1 MPSRTSYR
9 DFPVLA
15 VVSVSACWLQ
25 SHRMKLLLD
34 FLPLI
39 LFFAVFKLAE
49 GDGDAAARFATE
61 HLGFAVQGGA
71 VTSEQAPVL
80 LATVVV
86 VLATLLQIVLLK
98 ALRKP
103 VDRMLWIS
111 AAIVTVL
118 GAMTVWLNDPVFIQW
133 KPTVLYW
140 LMAAVLAGAKLGW
153 GKNLVQAVVGK
164 QVGLPAHFWSPL
176 LWSWAAFFAVVGV
189 LNIWV
194 AYHYSTSTWAT
205 FKVFGITGLLLAFMV
220 AQGVILA
227 KHFQDVDAG
236 DTQT

>member
-1 MPSRTSYR
+1 
-9 DFPVLA
+9 
-15 VVSVSACWLQ
+15 
-25 SHRMKLLLD
+25 MKLLLD

-49 GDGDAAARFATE
+49 GDADAAAAFATQ
-61 HLGFAVQGGA
+61 HLGFAVQGGVVSA
-71 VTSEQAPVL
+71 AQAPVL
-80 LATVVV
+80 LGTIVV
-86 VLATLLQIVLLK
+86 VLASLLQIVVLK
-98 ALRKP
+98 VMRKP

-140 LMAAVLAGAKLGW
+140 LMAAVLAGAKIGW
-153 GKNLVQAVVGK
+153 NRNLVQAVVGK

-176 LWSWAAFFAVVGV
+176 LWSWAGFFALVGV

-194 AYHYSTSTWAT
+194 AYHYSTSQWAT

-220 AQGVILA
+220 AQGLVLA
-227 KHFQDVDAG
+227 RHFQDVEER
-236 DTQT
+236 DTQS

>member
-1 MPSRTSYR
+1 
-9 DFPVLA
+9 
-15 VVSVSACWLQ
+15 
-25 SHRMKLLLD
+25 MKLLLD

-39 LFFAVFKLAE
+39 LFFAVFKYAE
-49 GDGDAAARFATE
+49 GHADAAAAFATE
-61 HLGFAVQGGA
+61 HLGFAVQGGTVNA
-71 VTSEQAPVL
+71 EQAPVL
-80 LATVVV
+80 LATLVV
-86 VLATLLQIVLLK
+86 VLATLLQIVALK

-111 AAIVTVL
+111 AIVVTVL

-140 LMAAVLAGAKLGW
+140 LMAGTLAGAKIGW
-153 GKNLVQAVVGK
+153 NKNLVQSVVGK

-176 LWSWAAFFAVVGV
+176 LWAWTAFFALIGV

-194 AYHYSTSTWAT
+194 AYHWSMSSWAT

-220 AQGVILA
+220 VQGVVLA
-227 KHFQDVDAG
+227 KHFQDVEEQPDSKS
-236 DTQT
+236 